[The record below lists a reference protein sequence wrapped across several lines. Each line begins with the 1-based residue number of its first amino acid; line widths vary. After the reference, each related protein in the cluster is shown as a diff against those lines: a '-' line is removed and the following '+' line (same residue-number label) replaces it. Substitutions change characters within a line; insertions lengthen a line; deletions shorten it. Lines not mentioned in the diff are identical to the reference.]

1 MWQKILQFSK
11 ELLSLKQQT
20 EANTSEIK
28 EIRQDIRDLTEAVRQ
43 LANAIQQDR
52 TNNSHQQ
59 ELMLEKLKNALMQF
73 EIKLLKGE
81 YPNTL
86 NPSEKNK
93 EE

>member
-11 ELLSLKQQT
+11 ELLALKRQT

-52 TNNSHQQ
+52 TKLTNTRIELDLIFFKLL
-59 ELMLEKLKNALMQF
+59 ELMYIVKPQYHPVSAHESN
-73 EIKLLKGE
+73 
-81 YPNTL
+81 
-86 NPSEKNK
+86 S
-93 EE
+93 